1 MRLEL
6 RADGSESIAFR
17 VACSKG
23 TYVRVLAQ
31 DIAESL
37 GSAGHLEVLRRVRF
51 GDFRI
56 GEAIGLDAVGRQ
68 PPIGLR
74 DALRHIR
81 EIEIDAQAAQR
92 ARQGYTPLLQ
102 SIPRGT
108 RDEAVKLVDPSGALT
123 SVILM
128 DEVGQWHFARVF
140 AEAPPLPS

>member
-1 MRLEL
+1 
-6 RADGSESIAFR
+6 
-17 VACSKG
+17 
-23 TYVRVLAQ
+23 
-31 DIAESL
+31 
-37 GSAGHLEVLRRVRF
+37 VLRRVRF

-68 PPIGLR
+68 PQLIGLR

-92 ARQGYTPLLQ
+92 ARQGYAPLLR

-140 AEAPPLPS
+140 AEAPHQAS